1 MSKLVQII
9 QQVNDAVNQF
19 VWGPVML
26 LVLLGLGIYLSFRTK
41 FFQLTK
47 FGLAMRTTIGSLFHK
62 PKKAKKGGIT
72 PFQAVSTALAGTLGT
87 GNIVG
92 VSTAIVSGGPG
103 AVFWMW
109 VSAFFGMITK
119 YAEVVLA
126 IKFRRKNRRGEYVGG
141 PMYYIED
148 GLHCKPLAM
157 VFAFLCICA
166 SFGIGNMTQ
175 SNSVSEALESSF
187 HLNKL
192 LIGVALAVFVGMV
205 MLGGVKRIGKITER
219 VVPFMGIFYTLFAIL
234 VVFLNRDQ
242 LGEAF
247 GLIFRYAFHLKAAAG
262 GGAGYLISTAMR
274 YGVSRGVFSNEAGL
288 GSAPIAH
295 AASDTDSPVKQGMW
309 GIFEVFFDTIVMCT
323 LTTLVILTSGL
334 WDCGAT
340 GATLTLAAFSKT
352 LGSGAA
358 NIVSISMIFFAFA
371 TIIGW
376 SYYGEKCIEYLF
388 KDQRAVKTYR
398 IVYVIFVVVGAT
410 TNLTLIWSVSDSLNG
425 LMAIPNII
433 ALIALSSLV
442 IRETKDYCHHP
453 FRKSTDFMH

>member
-1 MSKLVQII
+1 MSKLVEL
-9 QQVNDAVNQF
+9 VERGNELVNQF

-26 LVLLGLGIYLSFRTK
+26 AVLLGLGVYLSIRTG

-47 FGLAMRTTIGSLFHK
+47 FHLAMKTTIGSLFHK
-62 PKKAKKGGIT
+62 QKKAKKGGIT

-109 VSAFFGMITK
+109 ISAFFGMITK

-126 IKFRRKNRRGEYVGG
+126 IKFRRKNRKGEYVGG
-141 PMYYIED
+141 PMYYIEE

-175 SNSVSEALESSF
+175 SNSVSEALGSTF

-192 LIGVALAVFVGMV
+192 LVGITLAVFVGMV

-219 VVPFMGIFYTLFAIL
+219 VVPFMGIFYTLFAVL

-247 GLIFRYAFHLKAAAG
+247 GLIFKYAFNVKAAAG

-295 AASDTDSPVKQGMW
+295 AAADTESPVKQGMW

-340 GATLTLAAFSKT
+340 GATLTLAAFAKT
-352 LGSGAA
+352 LGLGAS

-376 SYYGEKCIEYLF
+376 AYYGEKCIEYLF
-388 KDQRAVKTYR
+388 GTQRAVKTYR
-398 IVYVIFVVVGAT
+398 IVYVLFVVVGAT
-410 TNLTLIWSVSDSLNG
+410 TNLGLIWSISDSLNG
-425 LMAIPNII
+425 MMAIPNII
-433 ALIALSSLV
+433 AVTALSSVV
-442 IRETKDYCHHP
+442 IRETKEYCHP
-453 FRKSTDFMH
+453 QFKKPTDIMH